1 MTRWMDRMPWHS
13 KPNAVADPS
22 EILTD
27 ECAIHGT
34 GPLTGSDLSRADA
47 LFAHK
52 AGPLPSRAAAEMSLE
67 LAHMTYTLDIA
78 PWMTAGWTDFSF
90 QVDDTLESDP
100 APGSASHVETPVDEH
115 LQRLMHI
122 KRMRRAQS
130 ALRARNPLAQMM
142 AALRQRDGS
151 DTVKAVCMMHP
162 LPGGRHLLAIGFMG
176 TGKRFYDWFSN
187 LRYSLED
194 GFHQGFLQ
202 LCRHFEETAE
212 QIRFPATAAALGLE
226 NLTLRDVLRSL
237 RSPSSPFRLWM
248 AGHSQGGAV
257 MQVYTHRLLTQ
268 YGALPQ
274 YIRGCSFA
282 APAAA
287 SARLTPSPEAY
298 PLIHILNRDD
308 LVPRM
313 GALVHLGLCLEYVP
327 DDAFRRR
334 SYRFNPAYEACRQWL
349 RPLLMEIRDMP
360 DSLMHITA
368 LVQCIAQEKGEDSIL
383 QLMDKR
389 WAIPALDRML
399 LFAGD
404 KAQDFLRSFT
414 ARQAQAYRDL
424 TGQPMD
430 MDRLAAMVDSLIPY
444 VSGTPLRRLL
454 ATMAECLYQP
464 HRLGSPH
471 TDHPGAYT
479 LIVTDGLNRLRPYTW
494 KKRFGDLP
502 LRHYAP
508 RRSASRIQRR
518 GKARLK
524 PR

>member
-1 MTRWMDRMPWHS
+1 MTRWMDRMLWHNKS
-13 KPNAVADPS
+13 ADTASRS

-27 ECAIHGT
+27 ECAIHGV

-47 LFAHK
+47 LLAPK
-52 AGPLPSRAAAEMSLE
+52 GGPLPSRAAAEMSLE

-90 QVDDTLESDP
+90 QVDDTLESDR
-100 APGSASHVETPVDEH
+100 AHRGASHVETPVDEH

-187 LRYSLED
+187 LRYSLEE

-202 LCRHFEETAE
+202 LCRHFEETAD
-212 QIRFPATAAALGLE
+212 QILFPATAAALGL
-226 NLTLRDVLRSL
+226 NTLTLSDVLLSM
-237 RSPSSPFRLWM
+237 RSPDSPFRLWM

-268 YGALPQ
+268 YEVLPRHLCG
-274 YIRGCSFA
+274 YSFA
-282 APAAA
+282 SPAAA
-287 SARLTPSPEAY
+287 SAGLSPTPSAF
-298 PLIHILNRDD
+298 PLTHILNRDD

-313 GALVHLGLCLEYVP
+313 GALVHLGTCLDFVP
-327 DDAFRRR
+327 DDAFRQR
-334 SYRFNPAYEACRQWL
+334 SYRFNPADDACRQWL
-349 RPLLMEIRDMP
+349 QPLLMEIRDMP

-368 LVQCIAQEKGEDSIL
+368 LIQCIAQEKGEDSL
-383 QLMDKR
+383 AQLMDKR
-389 WAIPALDRML
+389 WAIPVMDRML

-414 ARQAQAYRDL
+414 LRQAQAYREL
-424 TGQPMD
+424 TGQEMD
-430 MDRLAAMVDSLIPY
+430 MTRLAAMVDSQRSH
-444 VSGTPLRRLL
+444 VSCTPLRRILS
-454 ATMAECLYQP
+454 TMAECLYQP
-464 HRLGSPH
+464 HRLGSPK

-479 LIVTDGLNRLRPYTW
+479 LIVTNSLSRLRPYIW
-494 KKRFGDLP
+494 KKRSGDLP
-502 LRHYAP
+502 LRHYTP
-508 RRSASRIQRR
+508 RRNVRRIPRS
-518 GKARLK
+518 GKARLR